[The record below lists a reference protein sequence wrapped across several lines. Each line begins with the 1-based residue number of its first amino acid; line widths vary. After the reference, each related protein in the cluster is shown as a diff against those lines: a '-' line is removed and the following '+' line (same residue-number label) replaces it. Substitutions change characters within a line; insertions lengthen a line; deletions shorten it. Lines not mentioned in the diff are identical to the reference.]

1 MSRGSD
7 RPLFHK
13 LVLNELFIKECKM
26 KIDKSKNGRR
36 DFLKGA
42 AITAAAA
49 TGKPNCVNISKNKS
63 MSLFIWAP
71 HRETPWLVNRR
82 DS

>member
-1 MSRGSD
+1 MSRGSN

-13 LVLNELFIKECKM
+13 LILNELFIKECKM

-49 TGKPNCVNISKNKS
+49 TVAL
-63 MSLFIWAP
+63 SLI
-71 HRETPWLVNRR
+71 HI
-82 DS
+82 